1 MNMKFQK
8 ETSSIRQ
15 PRRYPP
21 RIRINDNFPPRL
33 TPIID
38 QDLGHLCKRG
48 EPLLNVICGP
58 SEGMCPINYE
68 CDMRRGLDEFG
79 KCCIRED
86 LCPDQTLAL
95 SRGVCRTN
103 GTFNDCP
110 SNFRCIPIALNFGIV
125 NMCCNAIKPGTCPS
139 VTLQEQFT
147 STINYTIPLFNS
159 TTTNPLIAVVAIT
172 IPIPSCAGACIHDF
186 SCMGMQKCCQ
196 GSNGCPVCTNPN
208 FPQSALEPTAHI
220 SGTRSDIADFNSL
233 SNSFNRHRS
242 ISNNDKSAGI
252 GNFMVSGNRD
262 SPARGFMRSGGL
274 GSLVK
279 FSSGAR
285 GMPLMEG
292 LYYDNEVERKE
303 NNDQYSNNARK
314 GVVRRNLD
322 YSGRSRKNEMKVQV
336 ENGAQSASNPIMMTG
351 LFGGQSMDIKPVPQ
365 RSFDQTAY
373 LLAAD
378 MASRLKS
385 QNEELH
391 RSGKLNDDGSIYVPG
406 DQAAVVNGISRYEIE
421 QRKLSTDLQPE
432 WISALFSN
440 LGGKTDIENKYI
452 NTPNVI
458 GGDYSGMNGN
468 FIGARPGYFN
478 NYQNEEPLIRVSET
492 KTILGS
498 PDSQN
503 MLNSNTELDG
513 SDPNNPYFNPY
524 YDPYQNVGSPS
535 HGGDNRMIQKNPLI
549 SFNNPPLSSLSI
561 GTGSIVGG
569 AHSGNQIQPIG
580 SYPTVYNSYNLP
592 PRYSTVEYPSNPAQL
607 IEAYKGQHLPISL
620 QIKANEIR
628 LKSENGEYNELGQK
642 LGPSR
647 NSNKKGDDEDQVNS
661 AGDEYVNDA
670 LFRLATKN
678 RYKTGIKATMDPLQF
693 LLPFIFHLKD
703 KNSDHPK
710 RQQPIVLKG

>member
-125 NMCCNAIKPGTCPS
+125 NMCCN
-139 VTLQEQFT
+139 
-147 STINYTIPLFNS
+147 
-159 TTTNPLIAVVAIT
+159 
-172 IPIPSCAGACIHDF
+172 
-186 SCMGMQKCCQ
+186 
-196 GSNGCPVCTNPN
+196 
-208 FPQSALEPTAHI
+208 
-220 SGTRSDIADFNSL
+220 
-233 SNSFNRHRS
+233 
-242 ISNNDKSAGI
+242 GI